1 MPKPYHG
8 KKNKIKFH
16 ANSSQILRDA
26 FVIGHNTKKPPM
38 RHALRAPK
46 LFSYIYFM
54 YTMKTNQYNTASCIL
69 RAILFSPAIISA
81 LRSSLGL
88 RMPMAYWRITEG
100 LTPISRAT
108 PAILMKQ

>member
-38 RHALRAPK
+38 RHAPGAQK
-46 LFSYIYFM
+46 SFNYVSYHY
-54 YTMKTNQYNTASCIL
+54 MKTVVFQITAVCNSL
-69 RAILFSPAIISA
+69 AIL
-81 LRSSLGL
+81 
-88 RMPMAYWRITEG
+88 
-100 LTPISRAT
+100 
-108 PAILMKQ
+108 